1 MLKFIKQLF
10 CHHEYETIKVNGF
23 LNVDGWACSCNNNKM
38 QKVWEN

>member
-23 LNVDGWACSCNNNKM
+23 LRCSGRADPPA
-38 QKVWEN
+38 VVSG